1 MKAMKDAFTRHGIEY
16 RPVVSGNLMIQPFL
30 RSKYKIAIPK
40 DGYLVDVVQ
49 KQGVYIGNNHF
60 IGDDDMTFLESVV
73 EEIDDKFSKYN

>member
-1 MKAMKDAFTRHGIEY
+1 MKDAFSRHGIEY

-30 RSKYKIAIPK
+30 RNKYKIAIPK

-60 IGDDDMTFLESVV
+60 IGDGDMDFLASVV
-73 EEIDDKFSKYN
+73 EEINDKFSTYN